1 MKLTKINKNF
11 QLIAS
16 AKNNLKIAEKQIVQG
31 IYLQR
36 REIDNEVRI
45 SEAAEMRR
53 KFNRNQK
60 RVTPWDIQL
69 CSLILVEGEC

>member
-11 QLIAS
+11 QLKAS

-45 SEAAEMRR
+45 SEATEMRR

-60 RVTPWDIQL
+60 RVTP
-69 CSLILVEGEC
+69 

>member
-45 SEAAEMRR
+45 SEAAKMRR

-60 RVTPWDIQL
+60 RVTP
-69 CSLILVEGEC
+69 